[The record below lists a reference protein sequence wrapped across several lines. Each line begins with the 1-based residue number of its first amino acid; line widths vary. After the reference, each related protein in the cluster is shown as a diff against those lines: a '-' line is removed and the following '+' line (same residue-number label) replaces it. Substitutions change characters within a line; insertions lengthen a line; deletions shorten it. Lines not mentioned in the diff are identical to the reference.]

1 MSHLHPERLAALAD
15 GEPTAAEAAHLSSCS
30 ACAHEMAAHRH
41 LLMLAWRERE
51 TLSAPLAS
59 WDTIAGALREEGLI
73 RDPLAGA
80 PQVAGAPGAGR
91 VRGPRSPWWLQ
102 AAAAVVLLAGGM
114 AIGRLAV
121 PALGG
126 SETATTGDARVPSGQ
141 GGVRVASDTMT
152 FHSTAEAFAAL
163 QRAERDYLAAMTYLS
178 GQDTVTR
185 VADDPAIYRARLA
198 ALDEMA
204 GVALDAVHQAPQ
216 DPLMN
221 RYYLSTLGA
230 RDATLRQ
237 LGEKLPQNV
246 QLAGF

>member
-15 GEPTAAEAAHLSSCS
+15 GDPTAAEAAHLSSCS
-30 ACAHEMAAHRH
+30 ACAYEMAAHRR

-59 WDTIAGALREEGLI
+59 WETLAGSLRDEGLI
-73 RDPLAGA
+73 RDARSAQLGTAL
-80 PQVAGAPGAGR
+80 
-91 VRGPRSPWWLQ
+91 RSPWWLQ

-121 PALGG
+121 PAFVGN
-126 SETATTGDARVPSGQ
+126 ETATTAGRVPSGQ
-141 GGVRVASDTMT
+141 RDPRLASNADTMIT
-152 FHSTAEAFAAL
+152 FRSTGEAISVL
-163 QRAERDYLAAMTYLS
+163 QRAERDYRLAMMYLS

>member
-30 ACAHEMAAHRH
+30 ACAYEMAAHRH

-59 WDTIAGALREEGLI
+59 WETIAAAARQEGLI
-73 RDPLAGA
+73 RAAQSALRASRSA
-80 PQVAGAPGAGR
+80 QRVPGL
-91 VRGPRSPWWLQ
+91 PWWLQ

-121 PALGG
+121 PAFGG

-163 QRAERDYLAAMTYLS
+163 ERAERDYLAAMTYLS

-185 VADDPAIYRARLA
+185 AADDPAIYRARLA

-246 QLAGF
+246 QLAAF

>member
-15 GEPTAAEAAHLSSCS
+15 SEPTAAEATHLSSCS
-30 ACAHEMAAHRH
+30 VCAREIAAHRR
-41 LLMLAWRERE
+41 LLMLAWQERE

-59 WDTIAGALREEGLI
+59 WDAIAAAARQEGLLHDARSAQRAPAI
-73 RDPLAGA
+73 RAT
-80 PQVAGAPGAGR
+80 R
-91 VRGPRSPWWLQ
+91 RFQ
-102 AAAAVVLLAGGM
+102 AAAAIVLLVGGM
-114 AIGRLAV
+114 AIGRLAL
-121 PALGG
+121 PEFAG
-126 SETATTGDARVPSGQ
+126 SETATTTTSDARL
-141 GGVRVASDTMT
+141 ASNADTMIT
-152 FHSTAEAFAAL
+152 FRSTAEAISVL
-163 QRAERDYLAAMTYLS
+163 QRAERDYRLAMIYLS

-185 VADDPAIYRARLA
+185 MADDPAIYRARLA

-237 LGEKLPQNV
+237 LGEKLPENV
-246 QLAGF
+246 QLVGF

>member
-30 ACAHEMAAHRH
+30 TCAHEIAAHRR
-41 LLMLAWRERE
+41 LLMLAWQERE
-51 TLSAPLAS
+51 ALTAPLAS
-59 WDTIAGALREEGLI
+59 WESI
-73 RDPLAGA
+73 
-80 PQVAGAPGAGR
+80 VAGARKEGLMRAARYAHDTRSAER
-91 VRGPRSPWWLQ
+91 VTAVRSPWWLQ

-121 PALGG
+121 PAFVSGD
-126 SETATTGDARVPSGQ
+126 TMAATDATSDARL
-141 GGVRVASDTMT
+141 ASNADSMLT
-152 FHSTAEAFAAL
+152 FASTAEAISVL
-163 QRAERDYLAAMTYLS
+163 QRAERDYRMAMMYLS

-185 VADDPAIYRARLA
+185 AADDPAIYRARLA

-204 GVALDAVHQAPQ
+204 GVALDAVQQAPQ

-237 LGEKLPQNV
+237 LGEKLPENV
-246 QLAGF
+246 QLVSF